1 MTYRLWCTCWWCSA
15 VFYASQC
22 VTVYCKALTN
32 AHSRGDQAPRGSGEK
47 KNFRFWPDNM
57 IMIYFENKL
66 NILWQLHAS
75 GNFSEPHTASCWY
88 HQIAFNMCS
97 LQFDASFFCRTSV
110 AQPFKF
116 PPRMSSVPNLS
127 KNIHRELISA
137 ARWQQASAETRPFQ
151 WSCAVLSFAVWML
164 RVGLRTLPARA
175 LLQDILQI
183 KMKVCLEKKKKQ
195 KKNSLSWSA

>member
-1 MTYRLWCTCWWCSA
+1 
-15 VFYASQC
+15 
-22 VTVYCKALTN
+22 
-32 AHSRGDQAPRGSGEK
+32 
-47 KNFRFWPDNM
+47 M

-137 ARWQQASAETRPFQ
+137 ARWQHASAETGPFQ
-151 WSCAVLSFAVWML
+151 WLCAVLSFAVSML
-164 RVGLRTLPARA
+164 WVGLRPLPARA

-183 KMKVCLEKKKKQ
+183 KMKVYKKKTALADLHNHIDAQEHPFFK
-195 KKNSLSWSA
+195 STSDAVTDCDRLSWDTVTGHFICL